1 MWLPIRFPKTIGAF
15 DTYGDIATGGTVT
28 EGETIV
34 VEDTEIFPVPLLLVL
49 NLKGE
54 MPLADS
60 LPRCGVEEAT
70 LFASLPREAFCR
82 PVINLEAFM
91 RFEQHQFQPSHMPSV
106 SPVMGMVKSQYHS
119 IVGRRSWIPGVE
131 NRVYFYGS

>member
-1 MWLPIRFPKTIGAF
+1 ML
-15 DTYGDIATGGTVT
+15 
-28 EGETIV
+28 
-34 VEDTEIFPVPLLLVL
+34 EDTEIFPVPLLLVP
-49 NLKGE
+49 NSKGE
-54 MPLADS
+54 LPLVDT
-60 LPRCGVEEAT
+60 LPKGRVKEAT

-91 RFEQHQFQPSHMPSV
+91 RSEDHQFQPSHMPSV

-131 NRVYFYGS
+131 NRVYFYSS